1 MIRKSF
7 GTTSVV
13 VLLSSCQMN
22 NQNEEITTENSSTT
36 SESDNFGRGAIS
48 DGKDT
53 NASEAPTKNL
63 SKSAESI
70 VIYFSRSG
78 HTEELAKEISETIN
92 SDLLELQVKNPYP
105 SNYEE
110 TVDRATYER
119 ENELYPELSTDMAD
133 LTQYQTVILGHPIW
147 AMTLANPMVTFIQ
160 RYEKELEGKTV
171 TSFSTNAGYGSGDTF
186 QRLSELLPKS
196 NIEEVYTVED
206 RNVKEDKNNLNQWLS
221 EFKEGE

>member
-1 MIRKSF
+1 MIRKVFS
-7 GTTSVV
+7 TLSVIF
-13 VLLSSCQMN
+13 VLSGCQMSN
-22 NQNEEITTENSSTT
+22 KSEETTTESSGTT

-53 NASEAPTKNL
+53 NANEVPTKIL
-63 SKSAESI
+63 SDSAKSI

-78 HTEELAKEISETIN
+78 HTEELAKEISETTN
-92 SDLLELQVKNPYP
+92 SDILELQVKEPYP

-119 ENELYPELSTDMAD
+119 ENELYPELSTDIPD

-160 RYEKELEGKTV
+160 RYAEELEGKIV
-171 TSFSTNAGYGSGDTF
+171 TSFSTNAGYGSGNTF
-186 QRLSELLPKS
+186 DRLSELLPKS
-196 NIEEVYTVED
+196 RIVEIYTVED
-206 RNVKEDKNNLNQWLS
+206 KNAEEDKDNLRNWLS
-221 EFKEGE
+221 DL

>member
-1 MIRKSF
+1 MIKKVF
-7 GTTSVV
+7 GALSVIV
-13 VLLSSCQMN
+13 VLSGCQMN
-22 NQNEEITTENSSTT
+22 NQNEESSATT

-53 NASEAPTKNL
+53 NANEVPTKKL
-63 SKSAESI
+63 SKSAKSI

-78 HTEELAKEISETIN
+78 HTEELAKEISETTN
-92 SDLLELQVKNPYP
+92 SDVLELQVKEPYP

-119 ENELYPELSTDMAD
+119 ENELYPELSTDIPD

-160 RYEKELEGKTV
+160 RYAEELEGKIV
-171 TSFSTNAGYGSGDTF
+171 TSFSTNAGYGSGNTF
-186 QRLSELLPKS
+186 DRLSELLPKS
-196 NIEEVYTVED
+196 RIVEIYTVED
-206 RNVKEDKNNLNQWLS
+206 KNAEEDKDNLRNWLS
-221 EFKEGE
+221 DL

>member
-1 MIRKSF
+1 MIRKVFS
-7 GTTSVV
+7 TLSVIF
-13 VLLSSCQMN
+13 VLSGCQMSN
-22 NQNEEITTENSSTT
+22 KSEETTTESSGTT

-53 NASEAPTKNL
+53 NANEVPTKIL
-63 SKSAESI
+63 SDSAKSI

-78 HTEELAKEISETIN
+78 HTEELAKEISETTN
-92 SDLLELQVKNPYP
+92 SDILELQVKEPYP

-119 ENELYPELSTDMAD
+119 ENELYPELSTDIPD

-160 RYEKELEGKTV
+160 RYAEELEGKIV
-171 TSFSTNAGYGSGDTF
+171 TSFSTNAGYGSGNTVD
-186 QRLSELLPKS
+186 RLSELLPKS
-196 NIEEVYTVED
+196 RIVEIYTVED
-206 RNVKEDKNNLNQWLS
+206 KNAEEDKDNLRNWLS
-221 EFKEGE
+221 DL

>member
-1 MIRKSF
+1 M
-7 GTTSVV
+7 
-13 VLLSSCQMN
+13 
-22 NQNEEITTENSSTT
+22 
-36 SESDNFGRGAIS
+36 S

-53 NASEAPTKNL
+53 NASEAPTRKL
-63 SKSAESI
+63 SDSAKSI

-78 HTEELAKEISETIN
+78 HTEELAKEISETID
-92 SDLLELQVKNPYP
+92 SDILELQVKEPYP

-110 TVDRATYER
+110 TENRATYER
-119 ENELYPELSTDMAD
+119 DNELYPELSTGIPD

-160 RYEKELEGKTV
+160 GYEKELEGKIV

-206 RNVKEDKNNLNQWLS
+206 RNADEDKDNLNRWLS
-221 EFKEGE
+221 DF

>member
-1 MIRKSF
+1 MIRKCF
-7 GTTSVV
+7 GAISAFVF
-13 VLLSSCQMN
+13 LSGCQMN
-22 NQNEEITTENSSTT
+22 NQTEESSPENTSTT

-53 NASEAPTKNL
+53 NASEAPTRKL
-63 SKSAESI
+63 SDSAKSI

-78 HTEELAKEISETIN
+78 HTEELAKEISETID
-92 SDLLELQVKNPYP
+92 SDILELQVKEPYP

-110 TVDRATYER
+110 TVNGATYER
-119 ENELYPELSTDMAD
+119 DNELYPELSTGIPD

-160 RYEKELEGKTV
+160 GYEKELEGKIV

-206 RNVKEDKNNLNQWLS
+206 RNADEDKDNLNRWLS
-221 EFKEGE
+221 DF